1 MFKVLLRHLSAV
13 DVSHEEGEG
22 VEDEGAAST
31 LICELLCELTLL
43 ICALKTWRLADIAWQ
58 HTSAYVSIRQ
68 HTSYARSRLG
78 DSQIFPGRSGSV
90 SICTFVLGK
99 QVKFGFAWSDSAKSA
114 SRSEV
119 LWSRALKKKGSTENQ
134 IFANPKLN
142 ILLPRYP

>member
-22 VEDEGAAST
+22 VEDEGAASK

-68 HTSYARSRLG
+68 HTSAY
-78 DSQIFPGRSGSV
+78 V
-90 SICTFVLGK
+90 SIRHMRVQDLATRRYFLTGAVASVFVLLYQESK
-99 QVKFGFAWSDSAKSA
+99 
-114 SRSEV
+114 
-119 LWSRALKKKGSTENQ
+119 
-134 IFANPKLN
+134 
-142 ILLPRYP
+142 